1 VGPCGCQET
10 LLARYPGARV
20 KQKGSWIF
28 LSEENKY
35 CVFKTLKDR
44 TANSV
49 TISSKF
55 ILHKKGKKFYD
66 EQNYNKSQQV
76 NEY

>member
-1 VGPCGCQET
+1 MSHLVPY
-10 LLARYPGARV
+10 LLLSFFSYV
-20 KQKGSWIF
+20 QCNISWIF
-28 LSEENKY
+28 LNEENKY

-49 TISSKF
+49 TIDSEF
-55 ILHKKGKKFYD
+55 ILHKKGKKFHD

-76 NEY
+76 NEC